1 MGMGGNI
8 GIQSSTIVVRGI
20 ATGRVNVRHLWAVVS
35 KEMAIGMILGL
46 FYALILGTLVQFQFG
61 REALA
66 LSVAIGV
73 LSSMSMAAL
82 MGAFMPMMFAR
93 MNIDPAVATG
103 PFITSFVDI
112 LSVLIYFQ
120 VATILLGI

>member
-1 MGMGGNI
+1 
-8 GIQSSTIVVRGI
+8 VVRGI
-20 ATGRVNVRHLWAVVS
+20 ATGRINVRHLWIVIS
-35 KEMAIGMILGL
+35 KEMAIGLILGL
-46 FYALILGTLVQFQFG
+46 FYGLFLGTFVQFQFG

-82 MGAFMPMMFAR
+82 MGAFMPMMCAR

-112 LSVLIYFQ
+112 LSVSIYFQ